1 MTSPMPIINHR
12 NLLQTLFL
20 LWLMIFTGCREK
32 QFTKPTPQ
40 MDAPTEF
47 WIRVLL
53 LDNIRTATLKI
64 TSPFTISGLQI
75 KTPNQPDTPVQIQVS
90 QGKMIIA
97 GQSAE
102 SNEVIISPDNPY
114 IFNLDGNDYRGK
126 LKLTLNPDCNSFD
139 AINLVP
145 LEPYLAGVIG
155 AEMPGYWEP
164 EALKAQAIAARTYC
178 LYIKRRFGPNR
189 SWDVTKTQANQIY
202 LGVGAESNQVWNAVN
217 RTAGDVLVCT
227 QPGGE
232 KGIFPAYYSSICGG
246 HTENSSKVFGDS
258 FAPLAGV
265 PCPYCREIAKP
276 AFFFWDKIMLKKTD
290 VSARLL
296 QRYPD
301 LKLLGEIKNIVPIDQ
316 SDYDDF
322 SRLTTVKLFGPNG
335 KTNWLRAED
344 LRLAIDPTGRKL
356 KSAACQ
362 ITDAN
367 DKWAFSA
374 GRGFGHAVGLCQ
386 CGAQAMARKANTAAQ
401 ILVYYYPGSD
411 IKNVY

>member
-1 MTSPMPIINHR
+1 LTSPMPIINHR

-20 LWLMIFTGCREK
+20 LWLMILTGCREK

-40 MDAPTEF
+40 MDAPPEF

-64 TSPFTISGLQI
+64 TSPFTVSGLQI

-114 IFNLDGNDYRGK
+114 IFNLDGDDYRGK

-155 AEMPGYWEP
+155 AEMPEYWEP

-178 LYIKRRFGPNR
+178 LYIKKRFGTNR

-202 LGVGAESNQVWNAVN
+202 LGVGAESNLVWDAVN

-227 QPGGE
+227 QPGGKE
-232 KGIFPAYYSSICGG
+232 DIFPAYYSSICGG

-265 PCPYCREIAKP
+265 LCPYCREVAKP

-301 LKLLGEIKNIVPIDQ
+301 LKLLGEIENIVPIDQ
-316 SDYDDF
+316 SDYGDF

-362 ITDAN
+362 ISDAN
-367 DKWAFSA
+367 DKWVFSA

>member
-1 MTSPMPIINHR
+1 
-12 NLLQTLFL
+12 
-20 LWLMIFTGCREK
+20 
-32 QFTKPTPQ
+32 
-40 MDAPTEF
+40 MDAAPEF

-53 LDNIRTATLKI
+53 LDNIKTASLKI
-64 TSPFTISGLQI
+64 ASPFTISGLQT
-75 KTPNQPDTPVQIQVS
+75 KTPAPSAEPLQIQVS
-90 QGKMIIA
+90 QGKIIIA
-97 GQSAE
+97 GRPAE
-102 SNEVIISPDNPY
+102 SNELIISPNNPY
-114 IFNLDGNDYRGK
+114 IFNLDGDDYRGK

-155 AEMPGYWEP
+155 AEMPEYWEP
-164 EALKAQAIAARTYC
+164 EALKAQAVAARTYC

-189 SWDVTKTQANQIY
+189 TWDVTKTQANQVY
-202 LGVGAESNQVWNAVN
+202 LGVGAESSQVWDAVN

-227 QPGGE
+227 QPDG
-232 KGIFPAYYSSICGG
+232 KKDIFPAYYSSICGG

-265 PCPYCREIAKP
+265 PCPYCREVAKP
-276 AFFFWDKIMLKKTD
+276 AFFFWDKIMLKKAD

-296 QRYPD
+296 QKYPD
-301 LKLLGEIKNIVPIDQ
+301 LKLLGEIKNIVPTEQ
-316 SDYDDF
+316 SDYGDF
-322 SRLTTVKLFGPNG
+322 SRLTTIKLFGPNG

-362 ITDAN
+362 IADAN
-367 DKWAFSA
+367 DKWVFSA

-401 ILVYYYPGSD
+401 ILAYYYPGSD
-411 IKNVY
+411 IENVY

>member
-1 MTSPMPIINHR
+1 LRIF
-12 NLLQTLFL
+12 LL
-20 LWLMIFTGCREK
+20 LWLMTFNGCRER

-40 MDAPTEF
+40 MDAGPEF

-53 LDNIRTATLKI
+53 LDNIQTASLKI

-75 KTPNQPDTPVQIQVS
+75 KTPNQPDTPIQIQVS

-97 GQSAE
+97 GEPSE

-114 IFNLDGNDYRGK
+114 IFNLDGNDYRGR
-126 LKLTLNPDCNSFD
+126 LKLIFNSDSNSFD

-155 AEMPGYWEP
+155 AEMPEYWEP

-189 SWDVTKTQANQIY
+189 QWDVTKTQANQIY
-202 LGVGAESNQVWNAVN
+202 LGVSAESNLVWDAVN
-217 RTAGDVLVCT
+217 RTQGQVLVCR
-227 QPGGE
+227 QADGD
-232 KGIFPAYYSSICGG
+232 KKDIFPAYYSSICGG

-258 FAPLAGV
+258 FGPLAGV
-265 PCPYCREIAKP
+265 SCPYCREVAKP
-276 AFFFWDKIMLKKTD
+276 AFFFWDTVTLNKTD

-301 LKLLGEIKNIVPIDQ
+301 LKSLGEIKNIVPIDQ
-316 SDYDDF
+316 SDYGDF

-362 ITDAN
+362 IADMR
-367 DKWAFSA
+367 DKWAFSS
-374 GRGFGHAVGLCQ
+374 GRGYGHGVGMCQ
-386 CGAQAMARKANTAAQ
+386 CGAQGLARKGNTAAQ
-401 ILVYYYPGSD
+401 ILLFYYPGSD
-411 IKNVY
+411 IVNIY